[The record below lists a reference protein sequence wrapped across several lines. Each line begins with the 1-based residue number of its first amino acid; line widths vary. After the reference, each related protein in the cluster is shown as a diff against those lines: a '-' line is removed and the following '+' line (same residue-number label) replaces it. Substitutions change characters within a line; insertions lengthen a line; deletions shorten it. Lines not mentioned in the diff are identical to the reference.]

1 MEFLIVGLL
10 VIQLAVTVAGFQL
23 LARENRRRFHD
34 AREMSTN
41 IRDDAA
47 LVAAVTRECLRNP
60 AAREA
65 LYGSGTQPDR
75 DQERGL
81 QSSKAFDE
89 GLANIMSY
97 SVGKVPGVEFPL

>member
-41 IRDDAA
+41 IRDD
-47 LVAAVTRECLRNP
+47 AAVTRECLRNP